1 MILKPTCFL
10 SSPRRYGLGDHLMV
24 DPLLSGLMTHVPA
37 GKAAETD
44 SATPLTPVDFCY
56 VENGAH
62 AHAVAVEAVARESR
76 FGEEAGGGEAGVGG
90 RTFNIT
96 NEEADDVLNHW
107 NRLVLVV
114 AALCCPLSP
123 STAPFPCHYPSST
136 FPRSQTSPPALFL
149 FLSPPLSPAA
159 VNIRSCPRYMHVLTR
174 SLLCCIILTLTSHC
188 AYPAP
193 IPPFHRPAP

>member
-1 MILKPTCFL
+1 
-10 SSPRRYGLGDHLMV
+10 MV

-76 FGEEAGGGEAGVGG
+76 FGEEADGGEAGVGG

-96 NEEADDVLNHW
+96 NEEAGDVLNHW
-107 NRLVLVV
+107 NRSVLVV

-123 STAPFPCHYPSST
+123 LTAPFP
-136 FPRSQTSPPALFL
+136 
-149 FLSPPLSPAA
+149 
-159 VNIRSCPRYMHVLTR
+159 
-174 SLLCCIILTLTSHC
+174 
-188 AYPAP
+188 
-193 IPPFHRPAP
+193 